1 MNFHTYTLHNFRD
14 IPQMQK
20 VSEEIK
26 FNIEVVGH
34 VLPFKT
40 NNYVIDNLIDWDNYE
55 NEPIYNLNFPR
66 KGMLKPEHF
75 NTIAKLLKSGAK
87 KTEIKT
93 AANEIRLTLNP
104 QPDGQLEHNV
114 PELNGVKLTGI
125 QHKYRETMLF
135 FPTQGQT
142 CHAYCTFCFR
152 WPQFVG
158 MGEIKFAMKQSD
170 LMIEYLKQHPD
181 ITDILFTGGDPLVM
195 KTKVLESYINPLLEA
210 DLPNLKCIRIGTKA
224 LAFCPQRFLT
234 NPDADDLLRLFEK
247 VNNSKKIL
255 AIMAHFSHP
264 NELETDDVQKAIKRI
279 RDSGAQIRSQSPVL
293 KNINADAEIWRK
305 MWRKQVDLGIIPY
318 YMFIARDTGA
328 QHYFGIPL
336 VKAWEIFKE
345 AYSHVSGICRTVR
358 GPSMSTDPG
367 KIVISGISYLKDTK
381 LIALRFIQGRIPGW
395 IGRPFFAEYNDK
407 AIWLSDLKPA
417 FGKKEFFY
425 EQEFKELFNH

>member
-14 IPQMQK
+14 ITQMQK

-87 KTEIKT
+87 KTEIKK

-158 MGEIKFAMKQSD
+158 MGELKFAMKQSD

-210 DLPNLKCIRIGTKA
+210 DLPNLKTIRIGTKA

-234 NPDADDLLRLFEK
+234 NPDGDDLLRLFEK

-264 NELETDDVQKAIKRI
+264 KELETDDVQKAIKKI

-293 KNINADAEIWRK
+293 RNINADAEIWKK

-336 VKAWEIFKE
+336 VKAWEIFKD
-345 AYSHVSGICRTVR
+345 AYSQVSGICRTVR

-381 LIALRFIQGRIPGW
+381 LIALKFIQGRNPGW

-425 EQEFKELFNH
+425 EQEFKELFEH

>member
-14 IPQMQK
+14 ITQMQK

-158 MGEIKFAMKQSD
+158 MGELKFAMKQSD

-234 NPDADDLLRLFEK
+234 NPDGDDLLRLFEK

-264 NELETDDVQKAIKRI
+264 KELETDDVQKAIKKI

-293 KNINADAEIWRK
+293 RNINADAEIWKK

-336 VKAWEIFKE
+336 VKAWEIFKD
-345 AYSHVSGICRTVR
+345 AYSQVSGICRTVR

-367 KIVISGISYLKDTK
+367 KIVISGISYINDKK
-381 LIALRFIQGRIPGW
+381 LIALRFIQGRNPGW

-425 EQEFKELFNH
+425 EQEFKELFEH

>member
-158 MGEIKFAMKQSD
+158 MGELKFAMKQSD

-195 KTKVLESYINPLLEA
+195 KTKV
-210 DLPNLKCIRIGTKA
+210 
-224 LAFCPQRFLT
+224 
-234 NPDADDLLRLFEK
+234 
-247 VNNSKKIL
+247 
-255 AIMAHFSHP
+255 
-264 NELETDDVQKAIKRI
+264 
-279 RDSGAQIRSQSPVL
+279 
-293 KNINADAEIWRK
+293 
-305 MWRKQVDLGIIPY
+305 
-318 YMFIARDTGA
+318 
-328 QHYFGIPL
+328 
-336 VKAWEIFKE
+336 
-345 AYSHVSGICRTVR
+345 
-358 GPSMSTDPG
+358 
-367 KIVISGISYLKDTK
+367 
-381 LIALRFIQGRIPGW
+381 
-395 IGRPFFAEYNDK
+395 
-407 AIWLSDLKPA
+407 
-417 FGKKEFFY
+417 
-425 EQEFKELFNH
+425 

>member
-14 IPQMQK
+14 ITQMQK

-158 MGEIKFAMKQSD
+158 MGELKFAMKQSD

-210 DLPNLKCIRIGTKA
+210 DLPNLKTIRIGTKA

-234 NPDADDLLRLFEK
+234 NPDGDDLLRLFEK

-264 NELETDDVQKAIKRI
+264 KELETDDVQKAIKKI

-293 KNINADAEIWRK
+293 RNINADAEIWKK

-336 VKAWEIFKE
+336 VKAWEIFKD
-345 AYSHVSGICRTVR
+345 AYSQVSGICRTVR

-381 LIALRFIQGRIPGW
+381 LIALKFIQGRNPGW

-407 AIWLSDLKPA
+407 AIWLGDLKPA

-425 EQEFKELFNH
+425 EQEFKELFEH

>member
-381 LIALRFIQGRIPGW
+381 LIALRFIQGRKPGW